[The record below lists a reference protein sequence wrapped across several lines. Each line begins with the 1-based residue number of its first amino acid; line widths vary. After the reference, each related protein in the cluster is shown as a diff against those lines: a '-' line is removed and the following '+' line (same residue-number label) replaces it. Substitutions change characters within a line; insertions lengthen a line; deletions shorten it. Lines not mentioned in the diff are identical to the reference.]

1 MPTPAL
7 RWSNS
12 GCLSSSA
19 SGSKGLLKMQSRSMD
34 PKGGNSLPFGI
45 DRSDL
50 VVSAIILLICGILYL
65 DTTRWSAVPTSLS
78 QEAPPT
84 LFPRLLIGLIA
95 ILAIALPLERVWK
108 RRAGV
113 DLPIGAHGW
122 PKPVMFLTAAW
133 TVLAVYMMPILG
145 VLPVMFGSALVLPLL
160 WGERRYAAVVL
171 FAILMP
177 VAVAA
182 LFGVGLRV
190 NLAFGL
196 TGDLFRLLR

>member
-1 MPTPAL
+1 
-7 RWSNS
+7 
-12 GCLSSSA
+12 
-19 SGSKGLLKMQSRSMD
+19 MQSRTTNS
-34 PKGGNSLPFGI
+34 KGSNSLPFGV

-50 VVSAIILLICGILYL
+50 VVSAIILLIIAILYW
-65 DTTRWSAVPTSLS
+65 DTTRWPSVPTSLS

-84 LFPRLLIGLIA
+84 VFPRLLMGVIA
-95 ILAIALPLERVWK
+95 ILAIALPFERVWK

-113 DLPIGAHGW
+113 DLAIGGQGW
-122 PKPVMFLTAAW
+122 PRPVMFLTAAW
-133 TVLAVYMMPILG
+133 IVLAVYLMPMLG

-160 WGERRYAAVVL
+160 WGERRYAAVII

-182 LFGVGLRV
+182 LFGIGLQV

-196 TGDLFRLLR
+196 TGDIFRLLR